1 MLRSS
6 LLTATVVLAA
16 ATSPRGQSAP
26 LPAPPSASDP
36 RTIRVDVVVT
46 DGLGRPIPN
55 LRADDFTVV
64 ESGTAQK
71 IDNVVFVSKASFAGP
86 VADPGADRSDDAKAE
101 ERAAKEPGARVVG
114 IYLDEFHVSS
124 GPPSDRVREAVT
136 RFIDE
141 QLRPGDL
148 AAVLK
153 PMNSLSAIRFTRDR
167 AALREAIAG
176 FQGCKD
182 DFAPR
187 TTFEEQYIGRAPGT
201 VRPARAQIA
210 MSGVRALVARMA
222 ELDGGLS
229 ALIVVSEGIS
239 TDAARTRERRL
250 PDLGSLVRAAGRS
263 RVQLYSIDPGS
274 PRPRQDAAMLVP
286 IGTAG
291 SADSTPSLET
301 AARQTGGASVIAGAD
316 LSVGLQNVMRDLDGY
331 YVLTYRTTT
340 PSDGRFH
347 AVDVTSR
354 RRDATVRTRS
364 GYWAPLPVEWRASR
378 TPSVPI
384 VPMRAI
390 RRSPFIQSW
399 FGTMMHTD
407 GTRRAIFT
415 WTPSSTAPRGTRPAR
430 AELVSLKV
438 STLAGKVLF
447 EGDVAP
453 VQAAVGGAHRVDSAV
468 FETPPGRLQFDLTI
482 LRADGSRLDTGTEDV
497 DIPEVKAGPPVILQ
511 PQLFRAASALEF
523 RALSAD
529 AHAAPLP
536 GREFRRTEHLL
547 IRVPT
552 YNPSGGPVRVSAK
565 LMNPLGS
572 TLLELPA
579 AEPSGSLSQFD
590 VVLARFAPGEYAFEL
605 AVESG
610 SGKARQ
616 LVRFRITG

>member
-6 LLTATVVLAA
+6 LLTATVVFAA

-26 LPAPPSASDP
+26 LPAPPPASDP
-36 RTIRVDVVVT
+36 RTIRVDAVVT

-55 LRADDFTVV
+55 LRPNDFTLVD
-64 ESGTAQK
+64 SGTAQK
-71 IDNVVFVSKASFAGP
+71 IDNVVFVSKASIAGS
-86 VADPGADRSDDAKAE
+86 VADPGADRSGDQKAE
-101 ERAAKEPGARVVG
+101 ERAAKAPGARVVG
-114 IYLDEFHVSS
+114 IYLDEFHVAS

-148 AAVLK
+148 TAVLK
-153 PMNSLSAIRFTRDR
+153 PMNSLSTIRFTRDR

-187 TTFEEQYIGRAPGT
+187 TPFEEQYIGRAAAI

-210 MSGVRALVARMA
+210 MSGVRALVARMG

-229 ALIVVSEGIS
+229 AVIVVSEGFS

-263 RVQLYSIDPGS
+263 RVQLYSLDPGS
-274 PRPRQDAAMLVP
+274 PRPDAAILVP

-291 SADSTPSLET
+291 SGDPTPSLET
-301 AARQTGGASVIAGAD
+301 AARQTGGASVVAGAD

-347 AVDVTSR
+347 AVEVTAR
-354 RRDATVRTRS
+354 RRDAAVRTRT
-364 GYWAPLPVEWRASR
+364 GYWAPLPAEWRASR
-378 TPSVPI
+378 PPSVPI

-390 RRSPFIQSW
+390 RRSPFIHSW
-399 FGTMMHTD
+399 FGTMMQTD

-415 WTPSSTAPRGTRPAR
+415 WTPSSTVPRGTRPAR

-447 EGDVAP
+447 EGEVAP

-468 FETPPGRLQFDLTI
+468 FESPPGRLQFDLTI

-529 AHAAPLP
+529 ANAAPLP

-552 YNPSGGPVRVSAK
+552 YDPSGGQVRVSAK